1 MRVLVA
7 GASGF
12 IGARLVCVLRNR
24 GHAVIEAQRRPA
36 PGARD
41 AVAIDFAR
49 GADALGESLRLDGV
63 DAVVNAVGI
72 FHERGSQAF
81 QALHVDGPLA
91 LFNACVRAGV
101 PRVIQISALG
111 ADEGA
116 ETRYHLSKAQAD
128 RRLRALPLD
137 WTIVQPSLVFGP
149 HGTSARLFTTLA
161 SLPLIPLPGRG
172 DQRIQPIHIDDL
184 VEGMA
189 ILLES
194 AASIHRVV
202 PFVGPEALTLR
213 EYLADLRAGMRLPRA
228 RFIPVPFPFVRMAA
242 RLGNRVGGALL
253 TEDALRM
260 LVRGNTAGG
269 GPMRE
274 VLGREPLPP
283 SRFIMPDEAR
293 SLRHEAQLCWLLPLL
308 RWSVA
313 LVWIFTGIVSL
324 GLYPVS
330 ASLELLARSGVPEAL
345 GPLFLYPAAA
355 LDLALGIGILAMRRR
370 RLLWLAQIV
379 LIAVYTLI
387 ITVRLPEFWL
397 HPYGPLL
404 KNLPMLAAIYLL
416 YRFEDR

>member
-12 IGARLVCVLRNR
+12 IGARLVCVLRDR

-49 GADALGESLRLDGV
+49 GAHALGASPRLDGV
-63 DAVVNAVGI
+63 DAVVNAVGV
-72 FHERGSQAF
+72 FHERGSQTF

-91 LFNACVRAGV
+91 LFNACVRDGV

-116 ETRYHLSKAQAD
+116 ATPYHLSKAQAD
-128 RRLRALPLD
+128 RHLRALPLD

-172 DQRIQPIHIDDL
+172 EERIQPIHIDDL
-184 VEGMA
+184 VEAMA

-213 EYLADLRAGMRLPRA
+213 EYLADLRGGLQLPRA
-228 RFIPVPFPFVRMAA
+228 RFVPVPFALVRMAA

-260 LVRGNTAGG
+260 LARGNTAEA

-274 VLGREPLPP
+274 VLGREPRPP
-283 SRFIMPDEAR
+283 SRFIMPDEAP
-293 SLRHEAQLCWLLPLL
+293 SLRHEAQLGWLLPLL
-308 RWSVA
+308 RWSIA

-330 ASLELLARSGVPEAL
+330 ASLELLARSGVPESL
-345 GPLFLYPAAA
+345 GPFFLYAAAA
-355 LDLALGIGILAMRRR
+355 LDLALGIGILVMKRR
-370 RLLWLAQIV
+370 RLLWLAQIA

-397 HPYGPLL
+397 HPYGALL

-416 YRFEDR
+416 YRLEDR

>member
-12 IGARLVCVLRNR
+12 IGARLVCVLRDR

-128 RRLRALPLD
+128 RHLRALPLD